1 MSSERQNIPAPL
13 LMHPQTR
20 MGGVDACA
28 CGASVDVFERRVSA
42 TQLDEGYNWWL
53 ATSRCMACGEVN
65 ERLHA
70 RVPQGKE
77 GGA

>member
-1 MSSERQNIPAPL
+1 MSAERQHIPAPL

-20 MGGVDACA
+20 MGGVDACG
-28 CGASVDVFERRVSA
+28 CGASVDVIERRVSA

-53 ATSRCMACGEVN
+53 ATSRCTGCGEVN

-70 RVPQGKE
+70 RVPVSKE

>member
-13 LMHPQTR
+13 LVHPQTR
-20 MGGVDACA
+20 MGGVDVCG
-28 CGASVDVFERRVSA
+28 CGASVGVIERRVSA

-53 ATSRCMACGEVN
+53 ATSRCLACGDVN

>member
-1 MSSERQNIPAPL
+1 MSSERQSIPAPL

-20 MGGVDACA
+20 MGGVDACG

-53 ATSRCMACGEVN
+53 ATSRCTGCGEVN

-70 RVPQGKE
+70 RVPVGKE

>member
-1 MSSERQNIPAPL
+1 MSSKRQNIPATL
-13 LMHPQTR
+13 LIHPQTR
-20 MGGVDACA
+20 MGGVDTCL

-53 ATSRCMACGEVN
+53 ATLKCTACGEVN